1 MKSKEILVALRRI
14 MRAVDLHSKELE
26 RKAGL
31 TVPQILIMQAVQEAG
46 GLQVSEIARRVS
58 LSHSTVT
65 SVLDRLEKKEVV
77 QRNKIETD
85 HRVVR
90 VTLTIKGM
98 EQIINAPELL
108 QKDFVDRFQHLEPW
122 EQTMLT
128 SAVQRIASLM
138 DAQTVDASPILQAG
152 EILPN
157 NSPGKAHK

>member
-1 MKSKEILVALRRI
+1 
-14 MRAVDLHSKELE
+14 MRAVDLHSKRLE
-26 RKAGL
+26 RQAGL

-46 GLQVSEIARRVS
+46 VLQVSEIARRVS

-98 EQIINAPELL
+98 EQITNAPELL
-108 QKDFVDRFQHLEPW
+108 QKDFVDRFQHLELW